1 MTESFY
7 KLLLRVYPKDFRLEF
22 ETEMLQVFRIQ
33 LERAQLEKRVFSF
46 WFCTFKDTF
55 VSAVRERIQKRRKPN
70 MVTINRYDDGARL
83 VFHFTREEAF
93 LLEHNVIQPEHLLL
107 GLLHQNEK
115 IRGILEP
122 LGGNLEYF
130 RNRIRAIQAK
140 GNIQK
145 APQIASHTRFIM
157 ELSAKEARALG
168 SNHVDS
174 RHIMLGL
181 MADQKSLVFTWLQEL
196 ADPNE
201 IRNQIL
207 SV

>member
-1 MTESFY
+1 
-7 KLLLRVYPKDFRLEF
+7 
-22 ETEMLQVFRIQ
+22 
-33 LERAQLEKRVFSF
+33 
-46 WFCTFKDTF
+46 
-55 VSAVRERIQKRRKPN
+55 
-70 MVTINRYDDGARL
+70 MVIVNRYDDGARL
-83 VFHFTREEAF
+83 VFHFTRAEAL
-93 LLEHNVIQPEHLLL
+93 LLEHNTIEPEHLLL

-115 IRGILEP
+115 IRSIFEP

-130 RNRIRAIQAK
+130 RDRIRVLQTK

-145 APQIASHTRFIM
+145 GAQIASRTRFIM
-157 ELSAKEARALG
+157 ELSAKEARAIG
-168 SNHVDS
+168 SNHVES

-181 MADQKSLVFTWLQEL
+181 MADHKSLVNTWLQEL

>member
-7 KLLLRVYPKDFRLEF
+7 KLLLRAYPKDFRLEF
-22 ETEMLQVFRIQ
+22 ETELLQVFRLQ
-33 LERAQLEKRVFSF
+33 HHQAKLENRIFAF
-46 WFCTFKDTF
+46 WFRTLNDTL
-55 VSAVRERIQKRRKPN
+55 SSIIREHSQKRRKPN
-70 MVTINRYDDGARL
+70 MVIVNRYDDGARL
-83 VFHFTREEAF
+83 VFHFTRAEAL
-93 LLEHNVIQPEHLLL
+93 LLEHNTIEPEHLLL

-115 IRGILEP
+115 IRSIFEP

-130 RNRIRAIQAK
+130 RNRIRVLQTK

-145 APQIASHTRFIM
+145 GAQIASRTRFIM
-157 ELSAKEARALG
+157 ELSANEARALG

-181 MADQKSLVFTWLQEL
+181 MADHKSLVNTWLQEL